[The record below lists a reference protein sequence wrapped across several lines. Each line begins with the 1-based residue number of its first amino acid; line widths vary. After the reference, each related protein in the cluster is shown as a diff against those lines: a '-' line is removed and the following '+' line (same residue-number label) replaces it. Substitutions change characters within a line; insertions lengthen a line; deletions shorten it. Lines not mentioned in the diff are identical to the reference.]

1 MKNQISRIESIAIT
15 ILYRYFKNC
24 KIDFS
29 IQDFSDLIVS
39 DTESDFRFAVSVKR
53 TTYTESE
60 AYSLTID
67 DILNYENING
77 KYRIPYA
84 IMCVNEAKETAKFGI
99 IIDWHNSTPI
109 INQKVSLMEITE
121 KSWNKIYNQILSLDK
136 TIRALP
142 NASWKVIKRIPIK
155 DSNANNLGEIMYL
168 RDFKP
173 NYKMSSPTVRSEKE
187 KWNIFING
195 ISQNEYPNDKLD
207 DLILKKIKE
216 IYPQTNSFNSALLLF
231 NVELRDLKRKYE
243 NYYLHKFNLLIEPDW
258 DEYFS
263 KSSPNSS
270 LNKQIRIPLDL
281 FIVPTRQN
289 IMNNIQQDC
298 VESVDLQ
305 RWYDDYFT
313 YSKAKETIHSLTELI
328 DIKTITSTTNN

>member
-1 MKNQISRIESIAIT
+1 MNNQVSRIESIAIT
-15 ILYRYFKNC
+15 ILYRYYKNC
-24 KIDFS
+24 KIVSSAQDPFDF
-29 IQDFSDLIVS
+29 IVS
-39 DTESDFRFAVSVKR
+39 DSESDFRFAVSVKR

-67 DILNYENING
+67 DVLNYENINE

-142 NASWKVIKRIPIK
+142 NASWKVIKRIPII
-155 DSNANNLGEIMYL
+155 DSNNNNLGEIMYL

-187 KWNIFING
+187 KWDIFING
-195 ISQNEYPNDKLD
+195 IPQNEYPNDKLD
-207 DLILKKIKE
+207 DLTVLSSVFHSNEKE
-216 IYPQTNSFNSALLLF
+216 AA
-231 NVELRDLKRKYE
+231 
-243 NYYLHKFNLLIEPDW
+243 LIEKHKDKIVQISKMKYLGNDW
-258 DEYFS
+258 NIIKYIIIS
-263 KSSPNSS
+263 IIN
-270 LNKQIRIPLDL
+270 
-281 FIVPTRQN
+281 IV
-289 IMNNIQQDC
+289 
-298 VESVDLQ
+298 
-305 RWYDDYFT
+305 
-313 YSKAKETIHSLTELI
+313 KETN
-328 DIKTITSTTNN
+328 KK